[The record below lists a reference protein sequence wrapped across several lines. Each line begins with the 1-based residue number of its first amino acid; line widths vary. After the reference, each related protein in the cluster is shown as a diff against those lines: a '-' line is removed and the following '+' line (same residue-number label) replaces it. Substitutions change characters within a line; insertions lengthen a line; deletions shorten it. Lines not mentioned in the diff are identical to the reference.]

1 MEDIVI
7 PEAGEEKTEKKPV
20 KKSAKK
26 PAKKE
31 KANEVPTPLAE
42 EVKEAEVIKPATDV
56 EKPEEPIKEEP
67 KKEETKKRVV
77 SDYFGNGAPEMEAPP
92 DEEVTGGN
100 VYFDESNAPLPKT
113 EPKKTEIKP
122 APIGDA
128 KATFGTFLRSL
139 RKIGK
144 SGVLFAICMDME
156 YAYEDGAFTLYT
168 QSDTIYRSLCKDE
181 HQALLKSAFEA
192 IGINQNAFAVKMKGK
207 ATDDI
212 DKGLQAL
219 KNDFQGVKM
228 DIK

>member
-1 MEDIVI
+1 MFETAVLRASMPQNDYDIEALIARIAALESKIENGVI
-7 PEAGEEKTEKKPV
+7 LQNDGGRVETNAQTAVADTPV
-20 KKSAKK
+20 IA
-26 PAKKE
+26 
-31 KANEVPTPLAE
+31 V
-42 EVKEAEVIKPATDV
+42 
-56 EKPEEPIKEEP
+56 EEP

-156 YAYEDGAFTLYT
+156 YAYEDGVFTLYT